1 MTVSYRVNY
10 DAVASGYSR
19 RAAGGYLSGVTSA
32 LQTLARQLKAR
43 RVLDLGCGTG
53 LSLQGLVAN
62 LQPAPLVYGL
72 DFSGGML
79 TQARRL
85 DPTYHLVQ
93 ASAPWP
99 PFAPASFDLVYCVHA
114 FHHFPD
120 KLQAVRAAYILL
132 RPGGALA
139 IVNFDPR
146 ESRHDWTIYEYFD
159 GVYETD
165 LERFPA
171 KTEQERML
179 HQAAFQQVS
188 SPIVQYISDNLV
200 GEAVFDSYF
209 LRKGSCSQL
218 ILLSEEAY
226 QAGLSKMRAKIAAA
240 QASEEEIIFR
250 TELKNRMCHGFKPA

>member
-72 DFSGGML
+72 D
-79 TQARRL
+79 
-85 DPTYHLVQ
+85 
-93 ASAPWP
+93 

-114 FHHFPD
+114 FHHFLD
-120 KLQAVRAAYILL
+120 KLQVVRAAYILL

-146 ESRHDWTIYEYFD
+146 ESRHDWTIYEYFE

-209 LRKGSCSQL
+209 LRKGS
-218 ILLSEEAY
+218 
-226 QAGLSKMRAKIAAA
+226 
-240 QASEEEIIFR
+240 
-250 TELKNRMCHGFKPA
+250 